1 MIAQQSPITPANRKR
16 PFNELTLRS
25 QKNKRIS
32 MVGKDIAAQTMKI
45 LKENRFTSTSEEII
59 ATVESIILRINGE
72 IVELHFDF
80 NNAADDDIRHLDSIV
95 RACDETLISRDG
107 YRRLAKAIPNLIRE
121 HVIEKRRNEI
131 TKTMKALVPIKLF
144 KISSSVLD
152 GESENQQDIN
162 ETEFNDNEVGDAA
175 YRSIISLLDII
186 VPILT
191 TSSTP
196 PVLKVG
202 DKINIRLSGDGRNVG
217 RKQKHVMLTM
227 CILNEGEAVLNPAHQ
242 YRYYILYILLIFNIK
257 LLYTIY

>member
-107 YRRLAKAIPNLIRE
+107 YRRLAQAIPNLTRE
-121 HVIEKRRNEI
+121 HVIEKCRNEI
-131 TKTMKALVPIKLF
+131 TKSMKILVPIKSF
-144 KISSSVLD
+144 NICSAA
-152 GESENQQDIN
+152 IN
-162 ETEFNDNEVGDAA
+162 NDNYGDESQQNTSEVEFDDEEVGNGA

-191 TSSTP
+191 TSTS
-196 PVLKVG
+196 PVLKIG
-202 DKINIRLSGDGRNVG
+202 DKINIRISGDGRNVG

-227 CILNEGEAVLNPAHQ
+227 CILNEGEMVLNPTHQ
-242 YRYYILYILLIFNIK
+242 YR
-257 LLYTIY
+257 